1 MYNRQLCKEKVVV
14 KQRKTEDENR
24 TLVEVD
30 VSQTVRPVTDVV
42 DIL

>member
-1 MYNRQLCKEKVVV
+1 MYDRQLCKEKEVV

-30 VSQTVRPVTDVV
+30 VSQTVRQATDVV